1 MAPTA
6 TKQFVLIG
14 WNVEPR
20 WKPRVTQHTTSS
32 SVFCQ
37 TSVRRKPGVFQRP
50 ESLDL
55 LVSRSSGDGEDWT
68 LQEERGTRQLSR
80 AAGWGAD
87 QFKSQLV
94 RKTDT
99 KMLNLKTT
107 GSTSRLT
114 QISSGEKTDTKM
126 LNLKTTGST
135 SRLNQIS
142 AGEKNRYKDA

>member
-32 SVFCQ
+32 SVFRQ

-50 ESLDL
+50 ESIDL
-55 LVSRSSGDGEDWT
+55 LVSRSSADGEDWT
-68 LQEERGTRQLSR
+68 LQEERGTRQLSG

-87 QFKSQLV
+87 QIKSQLV

-107 GSTSRLT
+107 GSDQFKSKLVR
-114 QISSGEKTDTKM
+114 KTDTKM
-126 LNLKTTGST
+126 LDLKTTGST
-135 SRLNQIS
+135 SRLTQIS